1 MLPLHMVC
9 KYHDNYDVINIIF
22 KKNKNNAQET
32 YNETQLPLHDVVGRD
47 PPLHLDIVWLLM
59 SRSPE
64 TVSARM
70 IFGRNVLH
78 IALHVKKVTERLIN
92 LLLDTVHKELLQ
104 QTADNGM
111 TPLHFAMFASERC
124 YYPFCFE

>member
-1 MLPLHMVC
+1 
-9 KYHDNYDVINIIF
+9 
-22 KKNKNNAQET
+22 
-32 YNETQLPLHDVVGRD
+32 VGRD

-92 LLLDTVHKELLQ
+92 LLLDTVHEELLQ
-104 QTADNGM
+104 QMADNGM
-111 TPLHFAMFASERC
+111 APLHLACLHQNDAVILSVLNK
-124 YYPFCFE
+124 YAGATK